1 MDIKIGLIGAS
12 GRFGKAIAAHHPII
26 PIDRTTSRKDLDCD
40 VLIDVSSHTALLENL
55 SAHKPIVIG
64 TTGHLDLAPIE
75 QAAKHLPIFYA
86 PNFSLGMALF
96 RKIAQEIAARF
107 PSDIDLIET
116 HHSTKKDAP
125 SGSAIQLAKLIPNL
139 NIHSIRSGK
148 IIGEHTLLFNTAE
161 ERLTLTHTAHSRDAF
176 AHGAITAARFLVG
189 KPPGLYTMDNLFS

>member
-26 PIDRTTSRKDLDCD
+26 PIDRTTSRKNLACD
-40 VLIDVSSHTALLENL
+40 VLIDVSSHTALQENL
-55 SAHKPIVIG
+55 SANKPIVIG
-64 TTGHLDLAPIE
+64 TTGHLDFAPIE
-75 QAAKHLPIFYA
+75 QAAKHLPIFFS

-96 RKIAQEIAARF
+96 RKVAQEIAARF

-116 HHSTKKDAP
+116 HHSAKKDTP
-125 SGSAIQLAKLIPNL
+125 SGSARLLAELIPNL

-148 IIGEHTLLFNTAE
+148 IIGEHTLIFNSPE
-161 ERLTLTHTAHSRDAF
+161 ERLTLSHQAHSRDAF
-176 AHGAITAARFLVG
+176 VKGALAAAHFLIG